1 MDLWCVNY
9 VDLNVPAL
17 LASLEAAT
25 RSTSFECQVTGI
37 PRRHGH
43 KAKSDVLPEQLL
55 TAVPGSKLYLG
66 PTVHHCSAIVYGRII
81 GVDMCWCRNC
91 PNIVIGCHWFIMIGS
106 CACFFSWLVQSPVN
120 IPFPLAA
127 LAHSVSIVKFRIS
140 HDMEQHINIFP
151 YVHDDGIFIYSMIM
165 WHLLDMFSIREAHIS
180 YFQGKRE
187 RESRYTRPGFALVW
201 GIRACSRRL
210 PRPKVSDSPAN
221 RERELLKSVR
231 EENFVQILGQCGEL
245 KS

>member
-1 MDLWCVNY
+1 MRY

>member
-1 MDLWCVNY
+1 MWIWTCLPFWLLLKQLPDL
-9 VDLNVPAL
+9 PAL
-17 LASLEAAT
+17 NAKSPVSHGDMAT
-25 RSTSFECQVTGI
+25 RQSQMFCLSNCWQ
-37 PRRHGH
+37 R
-43 KAKSDVLPEQLL
+43 
-55 TAVPGSKLYLG
+55 VPGSKLYLG
-66 PTVHHCSAIVYGRII
+66 PTVHHCSAIVLWKNHW
-81 GVDMCWCRNC
+81 CWYVLMQKL
-91 PNIVIGCHWFIMIGS
+91 PQHCHWMSLVHNDWFMRLL
-106 CACFFSWLVQSPVN
+106 FFRDWFNPQS
-120 IPFPLAA
+120 ISHSLLAA

-187 RESRYTRPGFALVW
+187 RERESRYTRPGFCFGLRYPGPAQ
-201 GIRACSRRL
+201 GRL